1 MKINYKNIQ
10 CLVAFLIF
18 SFSFITCSK
27 KEDRNLNKDK
37 FVEIYSEIV
46 LISAN
51 NSYTDPERKTKID
64 SLFTAHQT
72 SEKAFNNT
80 VEDFNKNPEDWK
92 EIYKQVLE
100 RIESKRD
107 KNKIEIK

>member
-1 MKINYKNIQ
+1 MKIHFKEITS
-10 CLVAFLIF
+10 LVIFLLL

-27 KEDRNLNKDK
+27 KEDRNVNKDK

-51 NSYTDPERKTKID
+51 NSYSDQERKTKID
-64 SLFTAHQT
+64 SLFAAQQT
-72 SEKAFNNT
+72 TEKAFNST
-80 VEDFNKNPEDWK
+80 VEEFNKNPEDWK

-100 RIESKRD
+100 KIESKRD